1 MRIIQK
7 RQWQSN
13 VFLFYI
19 VLITKLL
26 YLLLTPLMAKLIFIK
41 CLRSISEDLQTS
53 SSDFY
58 QTQWEEY
65 YNQLAEAESVESPTT
80 YNKNSDFLS
89 LVHKNA
95 LKDKQDFLGLGGMDV
110 SISYSTT
117 FFKYLFVGKWL
128 GKQLFICSF
137 FFKDGHGVNGSI
149 YVIRCCCPGSTCLCF
164 YFGGK
169 NFDQW
174 RTFIKYMWNSKSFLK
189 KIS

>member
-1 MRIIQK
+1 M
-7 RQWQSN
+7 
-13 VFLFYI
+13 
-19 VLITKLL
+19 
-26 YLLLTPLMAKLIFIK
+26 
-41 CLRSISEDLQTS
+41 QTS

-95 LKDKQDFLGLGGMDV
+95 LKDKQDLLGLGGMDV

-137 FFKDGHGVNGSI
+137 FLKTGMVSMGASMLSAVVALGALAYAFTLEARILTNDARSL
-149 YVIRCCCPGSTCLCF
+149 STCETVSLF
-164 YFGGK
+164 
-169 NFDQW
+169 
-174 RTFIKYMWNSKSFLK
+174 
-189 KIS
+189 

>member
-1 MRIIQK
+1 M
-7 RQWQSN
+7 
-13 VFLFYI
+13 
-19 VLITKLL
+19 
-26 YLLLTPLMAKLIFIK
+26 
-41 CLRSISEDLQTS
+41 QTS

-95 LKDKQDFLGLGGMDV
+95 LKDKQDLLGLGGMDV

-137 FFKDGHGVNGSI
+137 F
-149 YVIRCCCPGSTCLCF
+149 
-164 YFGGK
+164 
-169 NFDQW
+169 
-174 RTFIKYMWNSKSFLK
+174 
-189 KIS
+189 

>member
-1 MRIIQK
+1 MGK
-7 RQWQSN
+7 E
-13 VFLFYI
+13 L
-19 VLITKLL
+19 VLE
-26 YLLLTPLMAKLIFIK
+26 YKLILIK
-41 CLRSISEDLQTS
+41 CIRSISEDLQTS

-117 FFKYLFVGKWL
+117 FFKYLFVGK
-128 GKQLFICSF
+128 
-137 FFKDGHGVNGSI
+137 
-149 YVIRCCCPGSTCLCF
+149 
-164 YFGGK
+164 
-169 NFDQW
+169 
-174 RTFIKYMWNSKSFLK
+174 
-189 KIS
+189 